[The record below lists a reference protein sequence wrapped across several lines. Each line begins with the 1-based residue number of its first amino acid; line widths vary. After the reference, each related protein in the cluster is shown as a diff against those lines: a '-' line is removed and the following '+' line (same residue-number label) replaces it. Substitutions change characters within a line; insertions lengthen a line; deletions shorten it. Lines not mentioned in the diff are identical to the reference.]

1 MDIDLNPAEPADF
14 DALVGIWEAAVRA
27 THHFLSEADIQML
40 KPLIRDQYLPAV
52 TLVVARDNRCVAQG
66 FLGYADGKV
75 EMLFVAP
82 DCHGLG
88 IGKRLLSHAVRVL
101 GASAVDVNEQNPAA
115 LAFYA
120 SQGFEVIRR
129 SPLDGGGR
137 PFPTLHM
144 ALASSGHS
152 G

>member
-1 MDIDLNPAEPADF
+1 MDIELYSAEPADF
-14 DALVGIWEAAVRA
+14 DALVEIWEAAVRA
-27 THHFLSEADIQML
+27 THHFVSEADIQML
-40 KPLIRDQYLPAV
+40 KPLIRDQYLQAV
-52 TLVVARDNRCVAQG
+52 TLIVAHDNRRVAKG
-66 FLGYADGKV
+66 FLGYAEGKV

-82 DCHGLG
+82 EYHGSG

-137 PFPTLHM
+137 PFPILHM
-144 ALASSGHS
+144 ALAGSAHS